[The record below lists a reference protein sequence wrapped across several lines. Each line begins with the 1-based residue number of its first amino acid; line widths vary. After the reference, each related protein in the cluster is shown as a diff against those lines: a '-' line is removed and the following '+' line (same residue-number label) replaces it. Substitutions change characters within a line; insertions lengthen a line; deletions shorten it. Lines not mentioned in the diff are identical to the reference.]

1 MLFRSFRKL
10 LKTHV
15 AKLLEAKRIFWRNH
29 AKIKWA
35 KLGGDNN
42 KFFHA
47 VASQNFRCNYMSS
60 ITTEDGIILLD
71 HDIKAA
77 HIWTSFKS
85 RIGVSENPNTT
96 HLIGQYIQPVSHIDF
111 PQLEIPF
118 TTTEMDEIVKHMPTD
133 KSPGPDGFNGAFL
146 KKHWNI
152 VKGQFYQLCHD
163 FHDGNTNNREYQ
175 HSIYHIN
182 TKGEF
187 TCLCE

>member
-1 MLFRSFRKL
+1 
-10 LKTHV
+10 
-15 AKLLEAKRIFWRNH
+15 
-29 AKIKWA
+29 
-35 KLGGDNN
+35 
-42 KFFHA
+42 
-47 VASQNFRCNYMSS
+47 MSS

-85 RIGVSENPNTT
+85 RIGVYENPNTT

-133 KSPGPDGFNGAFL
+133 RSPGPDGFNGAFL
-146 KKHWNI
+146 KKYWNI

-163 FHDGNTNNREYQ
+163 FHAGNTNIE
-175 HSIYHIN
+175 SVN
-182 TKGEF
+182 TSYITLIPKVNSPVCVNDYRPISLVSLPLKF
-187 TCLCE
+187 LKNYWLTYYRV